1 MAIQFKLHYT
11 MSTLAA
17 LIFSFILVVG
27 IIFVYVSLT
36 VLPNKA
42 EELLNKQYPEYRLET
57 T

>member
-1 MAIQFKLHYT
+1 